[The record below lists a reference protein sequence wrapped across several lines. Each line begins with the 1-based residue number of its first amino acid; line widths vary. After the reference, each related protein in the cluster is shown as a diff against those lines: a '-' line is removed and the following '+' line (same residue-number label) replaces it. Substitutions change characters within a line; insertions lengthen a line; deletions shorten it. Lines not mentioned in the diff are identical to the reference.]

1 MGRLKKWGNR
11 RLRIPDLGH
20 FRLPKINGDTNRRFS
35 ARSSAFKSKPSRAAV
50 RPQRTRFEAK
60 RSKGR
65 FRLSSR
71 PESKV
76 TVAGGRTHKPRSR
89 RKFWLIASLVILVL
103 VLQSLR
109 YVELHMKPPILHL
122 AQIRVKQI
130 ATESINKA
138 ITSQVANGGNA
149 EELIDWKTDKNGK
162 ISGFMLNYAEH
173 MRITSQAAQVIQS
186 TLQELHNRTEYIPL
200 GQALGSPLIASYGP
214 DIPIK
219 IEPQG
224 AVKVELSTRQQNA
237 GINMILVEVYIHIV
251 TEVAVVIPFDME
263 PQVVDTEIPVS
274 YLMVVGDVPMYYYDN
289 QGQPVGANGS
299 SAPGIAIPAPAVGG
313 DKSGVVDQSKDSSS
327 NSQKDNSSSPAAT
340 DPASTGADHTEEDK
354 GAGGGN

>member
-11 RLRIPDLGH
+11 GLRMPDLGH
-20 FRLPKINGDTNRRFS
+20 LRLPKINGDRMPRFS
-35 ARSSAFKSKPSRAAV
+35 GRSSAFKSKPSRVSA
-50 RPQRTRFEAK
+50 RPHNTRFEAK
-60 RSKGR
+60 RSRSHIK
-65 FRLSSR
+65 LSSR
-71 PESKV
+71 TEGTR
-76 TVAGGRTHKPRSR
+76 TVSGGNTHKPRSR
-89 RKFWLIASLVILVL
+89 RRFWLITSLVLIVL
-103 VLQSLR
+103 VLQALR
-109 YVELHMKPPILHL
+109 YVELHLKPPIVHL

-138 ITSQVANGGNA
+138 INSQVANGGNA

-173 MRITSQAAQVIQS
+173 MRITSQAAEVIQT
-186 TLQELHNRTEYIPL
+186 TLQDLHNKTEHIPL

-214 DIPIK
+214 KIPIK

-289 QGQPVGANGS
+289 QGQPVGANGNN
-299 SAPGIAIPAPAVGG
+299 APGIAIPAPSVSG
-313 DKSGVVDQSKDSSS
+313 DKHGVSDQSKDNTSK
-327 NSQKDNSSSPAAT
+327 SQKDDTQTPAT
-340 DPASTGADHTEEDK
+340 SDSVNTGANHIEE
-354 GAGGGN
+354 GVNGGN